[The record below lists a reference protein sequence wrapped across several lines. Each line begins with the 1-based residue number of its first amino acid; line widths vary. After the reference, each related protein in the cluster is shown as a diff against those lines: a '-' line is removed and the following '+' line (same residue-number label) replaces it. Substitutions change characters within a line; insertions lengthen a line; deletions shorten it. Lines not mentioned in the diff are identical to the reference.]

1 MKNEYHG
8 RTDFRYHFEMYVID
22 IEKFNGE
29 WCYQVASDELT
40 YYVSEDVP
48 AKEYT
53 LTQIV
58 QLCFD
63 TIDEAIDESEKN
75 IVKQLSSLDK
85 LKQYRKC
92 KCPRCGSKKI
102 FKFCLDSDLTSMA
115 GDYCPVNEE
124 TYYTKEEYHV
134 DAFDRPDIEIFHC
147 GGKNS

>member
-1 MKNEYHG
+1 MAKFISDWIKYSVGVLFCVKNEYHG

-63 TIDEAIDESEKN
+63 TIDEAIDESEK
-75 IVKQLSSLDK
+75 IL
-85 LKQYRKC
+85 
-92 KCPRCGSKKI
+92 
-102 FKFCLDSDLTSMA
+102 
-115 GDYCPVNEE
+115 
-124 TYYTKEEYHV
+124 
-134 DAFDRPDIEIFHC
+134 
-147 GGKNS
+147 